1 MKENDSTKPVF
12 DFFDFQPK
20 TCSFSIIG
28 IGGGAGRIVEKMQK
42 CELPDTDLYV
52 FGMNKK
58 EMRELSLAHKYL
70 IGTDGLG
77 SGKDRRLAEAECKKS
92 LQCLEQIL
100 ADKLVSIFI
109 VCLGGGTGE
118 GCIKHFLQK
127 AVDLK
132 IKVKLAVATLPHSS
146 EGMEKRRNAVKLLGE
161 LEKIADGIFVVDYDA
176 LPCHTFSELFEEAD
190 KRVANIANSF
200 FSLIVNPSIIC
211 FDLND
216 VRSFL
221 GYHSYTKF
229 IDYFTLSGSVDYLK
243 TELENIQ
250 KFLPA
255 KYVSLE
261 DVSNL
266 LYAIYY
272 NRKVDD
278 IEDNLS
284 RECVDV
290 IDNCVWMKLNDDAEV
305 KWTIIDA
312 PTMPVGIFRIDI
324 FTKCN

>member
-1 MKENDSTKPVF
+1 MEKNEI
-12 DFFDFQPK
+12 QHK

-28 IGGGAGRIVEKMQK
+28 IGGGAGRIVEKIQK
-42 CELPDTDLYV
+42 NGLPSVDLCV
-52 FGMNKK
+52 FGMNG
-58 EMRELSLAHKYL
+58 EEIGELSLAHKFL

-92 LQCLEQIL
+92 LPCLEQIL

-127 AVDLK
+127 ATDLK
-132 IKVKLAVATLPHSS
+132 VTVKLLIATLPHSS
-146 EGMEKRRNAVKLLGE
+146 EGMEKRKNAIKVLGE

-190 KRVANIANSF
+190 KRVADFANSF
-200 FSLIVNPSIIC
+200 FSLIIKHSLIC

-221 GYHSYTKF
+221 GYHSCTKF

-243 TELENIQ
+243 AELENLQ
-250 KFLPA
+250 KFLPT

-266 LYAIYY
+266 IFAIYY
-272 NRKVDD
+272 NNEID
-278 IEDNLS
+278 DNLI
-284 RECVDV
+284 RELLDV
-290 IDNCVWMKLNDDAEV
+290 FHDCIEMKQESTQI
-305 KWTIIDA
+305 KWTMFDV
-312 PTMPVGIFRIDI
+312 PTMPTGIFRIDI

>member
-1 MKENDSTKPVF
+1 MEKNEI
-12 DFFDFQPK
+12 QHK

-28 IGGGAGRIVEKMQK
+28 IGGGAGRIVEKIQK
-42 CELPDTDLYV
+42 NGLPSVDLCV
-52 FGMNKK
+52 FGMNG
-58 EMRELSLAHKYL
+58 EEIGELSLAHKFL

-92 LQCLEQIL
+92 LPCLEQIL

-127 AVDLK
+127 ATDLK
-132 IKVKLAVATLPHSS
+132 VTVKLLIATLPHSS
-146 EGMEKRRNAVKLLGE
+146 EGMEKRKNAIKVLGE
-161 LEKIADGIFVVDYDA
+161 LEKIADGIFVVDG
-176 LPCHTFSELFEEAD
+176 LT
-190 KRVANIANSF
+190 
-200 FSLIVNPSIIC
+200 C
-211 FDLND
+211 FDFND

-221 GYHSYTKF
+221 GYHSCTKF
-229 IDYFTLSGSVDYLK
+229 IDLFTLSGSVDYLK
-243 TELENIQ
+243 TELKDIQ

-266 LYAIYY
+266 IFAIYCTRETF
-272 NRKVDD
+272 NDSLFKEFMGVFDD
-278 IEDNLS
+278 CIM
-284 RECVDV
+284 
-290 IDNCVWMKLNDDAEV
+290 MKLESTQI
-305 KWTIIDA
+305 KWTVIESQ
-312 PTMPVGIFRIDI
+312 TMPTGILRIDI

>member
-1 MKENDSTKPVF
+1 MEKNEI
-12 DFFDFQPK
+12 QHK

-28 IGGGAGRIVEKMQK
+28 IGGGAGRIVEKIQK
-42 CELPDTDLYV
+42 NGLPSVDLCV
-52 FGMNKK
+52 FGMNG
-58 EMRELSLAHKYL
+58 EEIGELSLAHKFL

-92 LQCLEQIL
+92 LPCLEQIL
-100 ADKLVSIFI
+100 ADKLVSVFI

-127 AVDLK
+127 AADLR
-132 IKVKLAVATLPHSS
+132 IKVKLLIATLPHSS
-146 EGMEKRRNAVKLLGE
+146 EGMEKRKNAIKVLGE

-200 FSLIVNPSIIC
+200 FSLIIKHSLIC

-221 GYHSYTKF
+221 GYHSCTKF

-243 TELENIQ
+243 AELEYIQ

-255 KYVSLE
+255 KYASLE

-266 LYAIYY
+266 IFAIYY

-278 IEDNLS
+278 NDGLA
-284 RECVDV
+284 RELLDV
-290 IDNCVWMKLNDDAEV
+290 FHDCIIMKLENTEI
-305 KWTIIDA
+305 KWTMFDV
-312 PTMPVGIFRIDI
+312 PTMPTGIFRIDI

>member
-1 MKENDSTKPVF
+1 MEKNDLSEPVF
-12 DFFDFQPK
+12 DFGIPHK

-28 IGGGAGRIVEKMQK
+28 IGGGAGRIVEKIQK
-42 CELPDTDLYV
+42 NELPHVDLCV
-52 FGMNKK
+52 FGMNG
-58 EMRELSLAHKYL
+58 EEIGELSLAHKYL

-92 LQCLEQIL
+92 LPCLEQIL
-100 ADKLVSIFI
+100 ADKLVSVFI

-127 AVDLK
+127 AADLK
-132 IKVKLAVATLPHSS
+132 VKVKLLIATLPHSS
-146 EGMEKRRNAVKLLGE
+146 EGMEKRKNAIKVLGE
-161 LEKIADGIFVVDYDA
+161 LEKTADGIFVVDYDA

-200 FSLIVNPSIIC
+200 LSLIIVHGPIC

-221 GYHSYTKF
+221 GYHSCTKF
-229 IDYFTLSGSVDYLK
+229 IDLFTLSGSVDYLK
-243 TELENIQ
+243 TELKDIQ

-266 LYAIYY
+266 IFAIYCTRETFY
-272 NRKVDD
+272 DSLFKEFMGVFDD
-278 IEDNLS
+278 CIM
-284 RECVDV
+284 
-290 IDNCVWMKLNDDAEV
+290 MKLESTQI
-305 KWTIIDA
+305 KWTVIESQ
-312 PTMPVGIFRIDI
+312 TMSRGIFRVDI

>member
-1 MKENDSTKPVF
+1 MEKNDLSEPVF
-12 DFFDFQPK
+12 DFGIPHK

-28 IGGGAGRIVEKMQK
+28 IGGGAGRIVEKIQK
-42 CELPDTDLYV
+42 NELPHVDLCV
-52 FGMNKK
+52 FGMNG
-58 EMRELSLAHKYL
+58 EEIGELSLAHKYL

-77 SGKDRRLAEAECKKS
+77 SGKDRRMAEVECKKS
-92 LQCLEQIL
+92 LPCLEQIL
-100 ADKLVSIFI
+100 ANRIVSVFI

-127 AVDLK
+127 AADLR
-132 IKVKLAVATLPHSS
+132 IKVKLLIVTLPHSS
-146 EGMEKRRNAVKLLGE
+146 EGMEKRKNAIKVLGE

-190 KRVANIANSF
+190 KRVTDIANSF
-200 FSLIVNPSIIC
+200 FSLLKVGLTC
-211 FDLND
+211 FDFND

-221 GYHSYTKF
+221 GYHSCTKF
-229 IDYFTLSGSVDYLK
+229 IDLFTLSGSVDYLK
-243 TELENIQ
+243 TELKDIQ

-266 LYAIYY
+266 IFAIYCTRETF
-272 NRKVDD
+272 NDSLFKEFMGVFHDC
-278 IEDNLS
+278 IE
-284 RECVDV
+284 
-290 IDNCVWMKLNDDAEV
+290 MKLESTQI

>member
-1 MKENDSTKPVF
+1 MNGEE
-12 DFFDFQPK
+12 
-20 TCSFSIIG
+20 IG
-28 IGGGAGRIVEKMQK
+28 
-42 CELPDTDLYV
+42 
-52 FGMNKK
+52 
-58 EMRELSLAHKYL
+58 ELSLAHKFL

-92 LQCLEQIL
+92 LPCLEQIL

-127 AVDLK
+127 STDLK
-132 IKVKLAVATLPHSS
+132 VTVKLLIATLPHSS
-146 EGMEKRRNAVKLLGE
+146 EGMEKRKNAIKVLGE

-190 KRVANIANSF
+190 KRVADFTNSF
-200 FSLIVNPSIIC
+200 FSLIINHSLVC

-221 GYHSYTKF
+221 GYHSCTKF
-229 IDYFTLSGSVDYLK
+229 IDFFILSGSVDYLK
-243 TELENIQ
+243 AELEYIQ

-266 LYAIYY
+266 IFAIYY

-278 IEDNLS
+278 NDGLA
-284 RECVDV
+284 RELLDV
-290 IDNCVWMKLNDDAEV
+290 FHDCIIMKLENTEI
-305 KWTIIDA
+305 KWTMFDV
-312 PTMPVGIFRIDI
+312 PTMPTGIFRIDI

>member
-1 MKENDSTKPVF
+1 MEENDSTKPVF
-12 DFFDFQPK
+12 DFFDFQPNK

-28 IGGGAGRIVEKMQK
+28 IGGGAGRIVEKIQK
-42 CELPDTDLYV
+42 NELPDVDLCV
-52 FGMNKK
+52 FGMNG
-58 EMRELSLAHKYL
+58 EEIGELSLAHKYL

-92 LQCLEQIL
+92 LPCLEQIL
-100 ADKLVSIFI
+100 ADKLMSIFI

-127 AVDLK
+127 AADLK
-132 IKVKLAVATLPHSS
+132 VKVKLLIATLPHPS
-146 EGMEKRRNAVKLLGE
+146 EGMEKRENAIKVLGE
-161 LEKIADGIFVVDYDA
+161 LEKTADGIFVVDYDA

-190 KRVANIANSF
+190 KRVTNIANSF
-200 FSLIVNPSIIC
+200 LSLIIVHGLTC
-211 FDLND
+211 FDFND

-221 GYHSYTKF
+221 GYHSCTKF
-229 IDYFTLSGSVDYLK
+229 IDLFTLSGSVDYLK
-243 TELENIQ
+243 TELKDIQ

-266 LYAIYY
+266 IFAIYCTRETF
-272 NRKVDD
+272 N
-278 IEDNLS
+278 DNLFK
-284 RECVDV
+284 EFMGVFDDC
-290 IDNCVWMKLNDDAEV
+290 IMMKLKSTQI
-305 KWTIIDA
+305 KWTIIESQ
-312 PTMPVGIFRIDI
+312 TMPTGILRIDI

>member
-1 MKENDSTKPVF
+1 MEKNDLSEPVF
-12 DFFDFQPK
+12 DFGIPHK

-28 IGGGAGRIVEKMQK
+28 IGGGAGRFVEKMQK
-42 CELPDTDLYV
+42 NELPDVDLCV
-52 FGMNKK
+52 FGMNG
-58 EMRELSLAHKYL
+58 EEIGELSLAHKYL

-92 LQCLEQIL
+92 LPCLEQIL

-127 AVDLK
+127 AADLK
-132 IKVKLAVATLPHSS
+132 VTVKLLIATLPHPS
-146 EGMEKRRNAVKLLGE
+146 EGMEKRKNAIKVLGE

-190 KRVANIANSF
+190 KRVADITNSF
-200 FSLIVNPSIIC
+200 FSLIINHSLIC

-221 GYHSYTKF
+221 GYHSCTKF
-229 IDYFTLSGSVDYLK
+229 IDLFTLSGSVDYLK

-266 LYAIYY
+266 IFAIYY
-272 NRKVDD
+272 NNEID
-278 IEDNLS
+278 DNLI
-284 RECVDV
+284 RELLDV
-290 IDNCVWMKLNDDAEV
+290 FHDCIEMKLESTQI
-305 KWTIIDA
+305 KWTIIESQ
-312 PTMPVGIFRIDI
+312 TMPTGIFRIDI

>member
-1 MKENDSTKPVF
+1 MEKNDLSEPVF
-12 DFFDFQPK
+12 DFGIPHK

-28 IGGGAGRIVEKMQK
+28 IGGGAGRIVEKIQK
-42 CELPDTDLYV
+42 NELPHVDLCV
-52 FGMNKK
+52 FGMNG
-58 EMRELSLAHKYL
+58 EEIGELSLAHKYL

-77 SGKDRRLAEAECKKS
+77 SGKDRRMAEVECKKS
-92 LQCLEQIL
+92 LPCLEQIL

-127 AVDLK
+127 AADLK
-132 IKVKLAVATLPHSS
+132 IKVKLVVATLPHSS
-146 EGMEKRRNAVKLLGE
+146 EGMEKRKNAIKVLGE

-200 FSLIVNPSIIC
+200 FSLIIKHSLIC

-221 GYHSYTKF
+221 GYHSCTKF

-243 TELENIQ
+243 AELENLQ
-250 KFLPA
+250 KFLPT

-266 LYAIYY
+266 IFAIYY
-272 NRKVDD
+272 NNEID
-278 IEDNLS
+278 DNLI
-284 RECVDV
+284 RELLDV
-290 IDNCVWMKLNDDAEV
+290 FHDCIEMKQESTQI
-305 KWTIIDA
+305 KWTMFDV
-312 PTMPVGIFRIDI
+312 PTMPTGIFRIDI

>member
-58 EMRELSLAHKYL
+58 EMRE
-70 IGTDGLG
+70 
-77 SGKDRRLAEAECKKS
+77 
-92 LQCLEQIL
+92 CLEQIL

-132 IKVKLAVATLPHSS
+132 VKVKLVVATLPHSS

-221 GYHSYTKF
+221 GYYSCTKF
-229 IDYFTLSGSVDYLK
+229 IDYFTLSGSVEYLK
-243 TELENIQ
+243 AELENLQ
-250 KFLPA
+250 NFLPA

-266 LYAIYY
+266 IFAIYY
-272 NRKVDD
+272 NNEIDD
-278 IEDNLS
+278 IDDNLI
-284 RECVDV
+284 RELLGVFHDC
-290 IDNCVWMKLNDDAEV
+290 IEMKLESTQI

>member
-1 MKENDSTKPVF
+1 MEENDSTKPVF
-12 DFFDFQPK
+12 DFFDFQPNK

-28 IGGGAGRIVEKMQK
+28 IGGGAGRIVEKIQK
-42 CELPDTDLYV
+42 NELPDVDLCV
-52 FGMNKK
+52 FGMNG
-58 EMRELSLAHKYL
+58 EEIGELSLAHKYL

-92 LQCLEQIL
+92 LPCLEQIL
-100 ADKLVSIFI
+100 ADKLMSIFI
-109 VCLGGGTGE
+109 VCMGGGTGE

-132 IKVKLAVATLPHSS
+132 VKVKLLIATLPHPS
-146 EGMEKRRNAVKLLGE
+146 EGMEKRRNAVRLLGE
-161 LEKIADGIFVVDYDA
+161 LEKTADGIFVVDYDA

-200 FSLIVNPSIIC
+200 LSLIIVHGLTC
-211 FDLND
+211 FDFND

-221 GYHSYTKF
+221 GYHSCTKF

-243 TELENIQ
+243 TELKDIQ

-266 LYAIYY
+266 IFAIYCTRETF
-272 NRKVDD
+272 N
-278 IEDNLS
+278 DNLFK
-284 RECVDV
+284 EFMGVFDDC
-290 IDNCVWMKLNDDAEV
+290 IMMKLESTQI
-305 KWTIIDA
+305 KWTIIESQ
-312 PTMPVGIFRIDI
+312 TMPTGIFRIDI

>member
-1 MKENDSTKPVF
+1 MEKNEI
-12 DFFDFQPK
+12 QHK

-28 IGGGAGRIVEKMQK
+28 IGGGAGRIVEKIQK
-42 CELPDTDLYV
+42 NGLPSVDLCV
-52 FGMNKK
+52 FGMNG
-58 EMRELSLAHKYL
+58 EEIGELSLAHKFL

-92 LQCLEQIL
+92 LPCLEQIL

-127 AVDLK
+127 ATDLK
-132 IKVKLAVATLPHSS
+132 VTVKLLIATLPHSS
-146 EGMEKRRNAVKLLGE
+146 EGMEKRKNAIKVLGE

-200 FSLIVNPSIIC
+200 FSLIIKHSLIC

-221 GYHSYTKF
+221 GYHSCTKF
-229 IDYFTLSGSVDYLK
+229 IDYFTLL
-243 TELENIQ
+243 Q
-250 KFLPA
+250 KFLPT

-266 LYAIYY
+266 IFAIYY
-272 NRKVDD
+272 NNEID
-278 IEDNLS
+278 DNLI
-284 RECVDV
+284 RELLDV
-290 IDNCVWMKLNDDAEV
+290 FHDCIEMKQENTQI
-305 KWTIIDA
+305 KWTMFDV
-312 PTMPVGIFRIDI
+312 PTMPTGIFRIDI

>member
-1 MKENDSTKPVF
+1 MEKNDLSEPVF
-12 DFFDFQPK
+12 DFGIPHK

-28 IGGGAGRIVEKMQK
+28 IGGGAGRIVEKIQK
-42 CELPDTDLYV
+42 NELPHVDLCV
-52 FGMNKK
+52 FGMNG
-58 EMRELSLAHKYL
+58 EEIGELSLAHKYL

-92 LQCLEQIL
+92 LPCLEQIL
-100 ADKLVSIFI
+100 ADKLVSVFI

-127 AVDLK
+127 AADLK
-132 IKVKLAVATLPHSS
+132 VKVKLLIATLPHSS
-146 EGMEKRRNAVKLLGE
+146 EGMEKRKNAIKVLGE

-190 KRVANIANSF
+190 KRVTDIANSF
-200 FSLIVNPSIIC
+200 FSLLKGGLTC
-211 FDLND
+211 FDFND

-221 GYHSYTKF
+221 GYHSCTKF
-229 IDYFTLSGSVDYLK
+229 IDLFTLSGSVDYLK
-243 TELENIQ
+243 TELKDIQ

-266 LYAIYY
+266 IFAIYCTRETF
-272 NRKVDD
+272 NDSLFKEFMGVFDD
-278 IEDNLS
+278 CIM
-284 RECVDV
+284 
-290 IDNCVWMKLNDDAEV
+290 MKLESTQI
-305 KWTIIDA
+305 KWTVIESQ
-312 PTMPVGIFRIDI
+312 TMPTGILRIDI

>member
-1 MKENDSTKPVF
+1 MEKNEI
-12 DFFDFQPK
+12 QHK

-28 IGGGAGRIVEKMQK
+28 IGGGAGRIVEKIQK
-42 CELPDTDLYV
+42 NGLPSVDLCV
-52 FGMNKK
+52 FGMNG
-58 EMRELSLAHKYL
+58 EEIGELSLAHKFL

-92 LQCLEQIL
+92 LPCLEQIL

-127 AVDLK
+127 ATDLK
-132 IKVKLAVATLPHSS
+132 VTVKLLIATLPHSS
-146 EGMEKRRNAVKLLGE
+146 EGMEKRKNAIKVLGE

-200 FSLIVNPSIIC
+200 FSLIIKHSLIC

-221 GYHSYTKF
+221 GYHSCTKF

-243 TELENIQ
+243 AELENLQ
-250 KFLPA
+250 KFLPT

-266 LYAIYY
+266 IFAIYY
-272 NRKVDD
+272 NNEID
-278 IEDNLS
+278 DNLI
-284 RECVDV
+284 RELLDV
-290 IDNCVWMKLNDDAEV
+290 FHDCIEMKQESTQI
-305 KWTIIDA
+305 KWTMFDV
-312 PTMPVGIFRIDI
+312 PTMPTGIFRIDI

>member
-1 MKENDSTKPVF
+1 MEKNDLSEPVF
-12 DFFDFQPK
+12 DFGIPHK

-28 IGGGAGRIVEKMQK
+28 IGGGAGRIVEKIQK
-42 CELPDTDLYV
+42 NGLPSVDLCV
-52 FGMNKK
+52 FGMNG
-58 EMRELSLAHKYL
+58 EEIGELSLAHKFL

-92 LQCLEQIL
+92 LPCLEQIL

-132 IKVKLAVATLPHSS
+132 IKVKLAVATLPYSS

-190 KRVANIANSF
+190 KRVADFANSF
-200 FSLIVNPSIIC
+200 FSLIIKHSLIC

-221 GYHSYTKF
+221 GYHSCTKF

-243 TELENIQ
+243 AELEYIQ

-266 LYAIYY
+266 IFAIYY

-278 IEDNLS
+278 NDGLA
-284 RECVDV
+284 RELLDV
-290 IDNCVWMKLNDDAEV
+290 FHDCIIMKLENTEI
-305 KWTIIDA
+305 KWTMFDV
-312 PTMPVGIFRIDI
+312 PTMPTGIFRIDI

>member
-1 MKENDSTKPVF
+1 MEKNDLSEPVF
-12 DFFDFQPK
+12 DFGIPHK

-28 IGGGAGRIVEKMQK
+28 IGGGAGRIVEKIQK
-42 CELPDTDLYV
+42 NGLPSVDLCV
-52 FGMNKK
+52 FGMNG
-58 EMRELSLAHKYL
+58 EEIGELSLAHKFL

-92 LQCLEQIL
+92 LPCLEQIL

-127 AVDLK
+127 AADLK
-132 IKVKLAVATLPHSS
+132 VKVKLLIATLPHSS
-146 EGMEKRRNAVKLLGE
+146 EGMEKRKNAIKVLGE
-161 LEKIADGIFVVDYDA
+161 LEKTADGIFVVDYDA

-200 FSLIVNPSIIC
+200 LSLIIVHGPIC

-221 GYHSYTKF
+221 GYHSCTKF
-229 IDYFTLSGSVDYLK
+229 IDLFTLSGSVDYLK
-243 TELENIQ
+243 TELKDIQ

-266 LYAIYY
+266 IFAIYCTRETFY
-272 NRKVDD
+272 DSLFKEFMGVFDD
-278 IEDNLS
+278 CIM
-284 RECVDV
+284 
-290 IDNCVWMKLNDDAEV
+290 MKLESTQI
-305 KWTIIDA
+305 KWTVIESQ
-312 PTMPVGIFRIDI
+312 TMSRGIFRVDI

>member
-1 MKENDSTKPVF
+1 MEENDSTKPVF

-20 TCSFSIIG
+20 TYSFSIIG

-42 CELPDTDLYV
+42 YELPDTNLYV

-92 LQCLEQIL
+92 LPCLKQIL

-132 IKVKLAVATLPHSS
+132 VKVKLVVATLPHSS

-176 LPCHTFSELFEEAD
+176 LPCHTLSELFEEAN

-200 FSLIVNPSIIC
+200 FSLIIKHSLIC

-221 GYHSYTKF
+221 GYHSCTKF

-243 TELENIQ
+243 AELKNIR

-266 LYAIYY
+266 IFALYY

-278 IEDNLS
+278 DDNDPVRELLNVFHDCIE
-284 RECVDV
+284 
-290 IDNCVWMKLNDDAEV
+290 MKQESTQI
-305 KWTIIDA
+305 KWTMFDV
-312 PTMPVGIFRIDI
+312 PTMPTGIFRIDI

>member
-1 MKENDSTKPVF
+1 MEKNDLSEPVF
-12 DFFDFQPK
+12 DFGIPHK

-58 EMRELSLAHKYL
+58 EMRELSLANKYL

-92 LQCLEQIL
+92 CLEQIL

-127 AVDLK
+127 AADLK
-132 IKVKLAVATLPHSS
+132 VTVKLLIATLPHSS
-146 EGMEKRRNAVKLLGE
+146 EGMEKRKNAIKVLGE
-161 LEKIADGIFVVDYDA
+161 FVVDYDA

-200 FSLIVNPSIIC
+200 FSLIIKHSLIC

-221 GYHSYTKF
+221 GYHSCTKF

-243 TELENIQ
+243 AELENLQ
-250 KFLPA
+250 KFLPT

-266 LYAIYY
+266 IFAIYY
-272 NRKVDD
+272 NNEID
-278 IEDNLS
+278 DNLI
-284 RECVDV
+284 RELLDV
-290 IDNCVWMKLNDDAEV
+290 FHDCIIMKLENTQI
-305 KWTIIDA
+305 KWTMFDV
-312 PTMPVGIFRIDI
+312 PTMPTGIFRIDI

>member
-1 MKENDSTKPVF
+1 MEKNDLSEPVF
-12 DFFDFQPK
+12 DFGIPHK

-58 EMRELSLAHKYL
+58 EMRELSLANKYL
-70 IGTDGLG
+70 IDTDGLG
-77 SGKDRRLAEAECKKS
+77 SGKDRRMAEAECKKS
-92 LQCLEQIL
+92 LPCLEQIL

-127 AVDLK
+127 AADLK
-132 IKVKLAVATLPHSS
+132 VKVKLLIATLSHPS
-146 EGMEKRRNAVKLLGE
+146 EGMEKRENAIKVLGE

-190 KRVANIANSF
+190 KRVADITNSF
-200 FSLIVNPSIIC
+200 FSLIINHGLVC

-221 GYHSYTKF
+221 GYHSCTKF
-229 IDYFTLSGSVDYLK
+229 IDFFILSGSVDYLK

-266 LYAIYY
+266 IFALYY

-278 IEDNLS
+278 VDNGLV
-284 RECVDV
+284 RELLGVFHDCV
-290 IDNCVWMKLNDDAEV
+290 IMKLENTEI
-305 KWTIIDA
+305 KWTMFDV
-312 PTMPVGIFRIDI
+312 PTMSIGIFRIDI

>member
-1 MKENDSTKPVF
+1 
-12 DFFDFQPK
+12 
-20 TCSFSIIG
+20 
-28 IGGGAGRIVEKMQK
+28 
-42 CELPDTDLYV
+42 
-52 FGMNKK
+52 
-58 EMRELSLAHKYL
+58 MRELSLANKYL

-92 LQCLEQIL
+92 LPCLEQIL

-127 AVDLK
+127 AADLK
-132 IKVKLAVATLPHSS
+132 VTVKLLIATLPHPS
-146 EGMEKRRNAVKLLGE
+146 EGMEKRKNAIKVLGE

-190 KRVANIANSF
+190 KRVADITNSF
-200 FSLIVNPSIIC
+200 FSLIINHSLIC
-211 FDLND
+211 FDFND

-221 GYHSYTKF
+221 GYHSCTKF
-229 IDYFTLSGSVDYLK
+229 IDLFTLSGSVDYLK

-266 LYAIYY
+266 IFALYF

-278 IEDNLS
+278 NYGLV
-284 RECVDV
+284 RELLDV
-290 IDNCVWMKLNDDAEV
+290 CHDCIIMKLENTDI
-305 KWTIIDA
+305 KWTMFDV
-312 PTMPVGIFRIDI
+312 PTMPIGIFRIDI

>member
-1 MKENDSTKPVF
+1 MEKNDLSEPVF
-12 DFFDFQPK
+12 DFGIPHK

-28 IGGGAGRIVEKMQK
+28 IGGGAGRIVEKIQK
-42 CELPDTDLYV
+42 NELPHVDLCV
-52 FGMNKK
+52 FGMNG
-58 EMRELSLAHKYL
+58 EEIGELSLAHKYL

-92 LQCLEQIL
+92 LPCLKQIL

-132 IKVKLAVATLPHSS
+132 VKVKLVVATLPHSS

-200 FSLIVNPSIIC
+200 LSLIIVHGPIC

-221 GYHSYTKF
+221 GYHSCTKF
-229 IDYFTLSGSVDYLK
+229 IDLFTLSGSVDYLK
-243 TELENIQ
+243 TELKDIQ

-266 LYAIYY
+266 IFAIYCTRETFNDSLFKEFMGVFHDY
-272 NRKVDD
+272 
-278 IEDNLS
+278 IE
-284 RECVDV
+284 
-290 IDNCVWMKLNDDAEV
+290 MKLESTQI
-305 KWTIIDA
+305 KWTIIESQ
-312 PTMPVGIFRIDI
+312 TMPTGIFRVDI

>member
-1 MKENDSTKPVF
+1 MEKNEI
-12 DFFDFQPK
+12 QHK

-28 IGGGAGRIVEKMQK
+28 IGGGAGRIVEKIQK
-42 CELPDTDLYV
+42 NGLPSVDLCV
-52 FGMNKK
+52 FGMNG
-58 EMRELSLAHKYL
+58 EEIGELSLAHKFL

-92 LQCLEQIL
+92 LPCLEQIL

-127 AVDLK
+127 AADLK
-132 IKVKLAVATLPHSS
+132 VTVKLLIATLPHSS
-146 EGMEKRRNAVKLLGE
+146 EGMEKRKNAIKVLGE

-200 FSLIVNPSIIC
+200 FSLIIKHSLIC

-221 GYHSYTKF
+221 GYHSCTKF

-243 TELENIQ
+243 AELENLQ
-250 KFLPA
+250 KFLPT

-266 LYAIYY
+266 IFAIYY
-272 NRKVDD
+272 NNEID
-278 IEDNLS
+278 DNLI
-284 RECVDV
+284 RELLDIFHDC
-290 IDNCVWMKLNDDAEV
+290 IEMKQESTQI
-305 KWTIIDA
+305 KWTMFDV
-312 PTMPVGIFRIDI
+312 PTMPTGIFRIDI

>member
-1 MKENDSTKPVF
+1 MEKNDLSEPVF
-12 DFFDFQPK
+12 DFGIPHK

-28 IGGGAGRIVEKMQK
+28 IGGGAGRIVEKIQK
-42 CELPDTDLYV
+42 NELPHVDLCV
-52 FGMNKK
+52 FGMNG
-58 EMRELSLAHKYL
+58 EEIGELSLAHKYL

-77 SGKDRRLAEAECKKS
+77 SGKDRRMAEVECKKS
-92 LQCLEQIL
+92 LPCLEQIL
-100 ADKLVSIFI
+100 ANRIVSVFI

-127 AVDLK
+127 AADLR
-132 IKVKLAVATLPHSS
+132 IKVKLLIVTLPHSS
-146 EGMEKRRNAVKLLGE
+146 EGMEKRKNAIKVLGE

-190 KRVANIANSF
+190 KRVTDIANSF
-200 FSLIVNPSIIC
+200 FSLLKVGLTC
-211 FDLND
+211 FDFND

-221 GYHSYTKF
+221 GYHSCTKF
-229 IDYFTLSGSVDYLK
+229 IDLFTLSGSVDYLK
-243 TELENIQ
+243 TELKDIQ

-266 LYAIYY
+266 IFAIYCTRETF
-272 NRKVDD
+272 NDSLFKEFMGVFHDC
-278 IEDNLS
+278 IE
-284 RECVDV
+284 
-290 IDNCVWMKLNDDAEV
+290 MKLESTQI
-305 KWTIIDA
+305 KWTIIESQ
-312 PTMPVGIFRIDI
+312 TMPTGIFRVDI

>member
-1 MKENDSTKPVF
+1 MEKNDLSEPVF
-12 DFFDFQPK
+12 DFGIPHK

-42 CELPDTDLYV
+42 CELPNTDLYV

-58 EMRELSLAHKYL
+58 EMRELSLANKYL

-92 LQCLEQIL
+92 LPCLEQIL

-127 AVDLK
+127 AADLK
-132 IKVKLAVATLPHSS
+132 GTVKLLIATLPHSS
-146 EGMEKRRNAVKLLGE
+146 EGMEKRKNAIKVLGE

-200 FSLIVNPSIIC
+200 FSLIIKHSLIC

-221 GYHSYTKF
+221 GYHSCTKF

-243 TELENIQ
+243 AELENLQ
-250 KFLPA
+250 KFLPT

-266 LYAIYY
+266 IFAIYY
-272 NRKVDD
+272 NNEID
-278 IEDNLS
+278 DNLI
-284 RECVDV
+284 RELLDV
-290 IDNCVWMKLNDDAEV
+290 FHDCILMKLENTQI
-305 KWTIIDA
+305 KWTMFDV
-312 PTMPVGIFRIDI
+312 PTMPTGIFRIDI

>member
-1 MKENDSTKPVF
+1 MEKNEI
-12 DFFDFQPK
+12 QHK

-28 IGGGAGRIVEKMQK
+28 IGGGAGRIVEKIQK
-42 CELPDTDLYV
+42 NGLPSVDLCV
-52 FGMNKK
+52 FGMNG
-58 EMRELSLAHKYL
+58 EEIGELSLAHKFL

-92 LQCLEQIL
+92 LPCLEQIL

-127 AVDLK
+127 ATDLK
-132 IKVKLAVATLPHSS
+132 VTVKLLIATLPHSS
-146 EGMEKRRNAVKLLGE
+146 EGMEKRKNAIKVLGE

-200 FSLIVNPSIIC
+200 FSLIIKHSLIC

-221 GYHSYTKF
+221 GYHSCTKF

-243 TELENIQ
+243 AELENLQ
-250 KFLPA
+250 KFLPT

-266 LYAIYY
+266 IFAIYY
-272 NRKVDD
+272 NNEID
-278 IEDNLS
+278 DNLI
-284 RECVDV
+284 RELLDV
-290 IDNCVWMKLNDDAEV
+290 FHDCIEMKLESTQI

-312 PTMPVGIFRIDI
+312 PTMPVGIFQIDI

>member
-42 CELPDTDLYV
+42 YELPDTNLYV

-92 LQCLEQIL
+92 LPCLEQIL

-127 AVDLK
+127 AADLK
-132 IKVKLAVATLPHSS
+132 VTVKLLIATLPHSS
-146 EGMEKRRNAVKLLGE
+146 EGMEKRKNAIKVLGE

-190 KRVANIANSF
+190 KRVTDIANSF
-200 FSLIVNPSIIC
+200 FSLLKVGLTC
-211 FDLND
+211 FDFND

-221 GYHSYTKF
+221 GYHSCTKF
-229 IDYFTLSGSVDYLK
+229 IDLFTLSGSVDYLK
-243 TELENIQ
+243 TELKDIQ

-266 LYAIYY
+266 IFAIYCTRETF
-272 NRKVDD
+272 NDSLFKEFMGVFHDC
-278 IEDNLS
+278 IE
-284 RECVDV
+284 
-290 IDNCVWMKLNDDAEV
+290 MKLESTQI
-305 KWTIIDA
+305 KWTIIESQ
-312 PTMPVGIFRIDI
+312 TMPTGIFRVDI

>member
-1 MKENDSTKPVF
+1 MEKNDLSEPVF
-12 DFFDFQPK
+12 DFGIPHK

-28 IGGGAGRIVEKMQK
+28 IGGGAGRIVEKIQK
-42 CELPDTDLYV
+42 NELPHVDLCV
-52 FGMNKK
+52 FGMNG
-58 EMRELSLAHKYL
+58 EEIGELSLAHKYL

-77 SGKDRRLAEAECKKS
+77 SGKDRRMAEVECKKS
-92 LQCLEQIL
+92 LPCLEQIL
-100 ADKLVSIFI
+100 ANRIVSVFI

-127 AVDLK
+127 AADLR
-132 IKVKLAVATLPHSS
+132 IKVKLLIVTLPHSS
-146 EGMEKRRNAVKLLGE
+146 EGMEKRKNAIKVLGE

-190 KRVANIANSF
+190 KRVTDIANSF
-200 FSLIVNPSIIC
+200 FSLLKVGLTC
-211 FDLND
+211 FDFND

-221 GYHSYTKF
+221 GYHSCTKF
-229 IDYFTLSGSVDYLK
+229 IDLFTLSGSVDYLK
-243 TELENIQ
+243 TELKDIQ

-266 LYAIYY
+266 IFAIYCTRETF
-272 NRKVDD
+272 NDSLFKEFMGVFCFC
-278 IEDNLS
+278 IE
-284 RECVDV
+284 
-290 IDNCVWMKLNDDAEV
+290 MKLESTQI
-305 KWTIIDA
+305 KWTIIESQ
-312 PTMPVGIFRIDI
+312 TMPTGIFRVDI

>member
-1 MKENDSTKPVF
+1 M
-12 DFFDFQPK
+12 
-20 TCSFSIIG
+20 
-28 IGGGAGRIVEKMQK
+28 GAEQEELWKKIQK
-42 CELPDTDLYV
+42 NGLPSVDLCV
-52 FGMNKK
+52 FGMNG
-58 EMRELSLAHKYL
+58 EEIGELSLAHKFL

-92 LQCLEQIL
+92 LPCLEQIL

-127 AVDLK
+127 ATDLK
-132 IKVKLAVATLPHSS
+132 VTVKLLIATLPHSS
-146 EGMEKRRNAVKLLGE
+146 EGMEKRKNAIKVLGE

-190 KRVANIANSF
+190 KRVADFTNSF
-200 FSLIVNPSIIC
+200 FSLIINHSLVC

-221 GYHSYTKF
+221 GYHSCTKF
-229 IDYFTLSGSVDYLK
+229 IDFFILSGSVDYLK
-243 TELENIQ
+243 AELEYIQ

-266 LYAIYY
+266 IFAIYY

-278 IEDNLS
+278 NDGLA
-284 RECVDV
+284 RELLDV
-290 IDNCVWMKLNDDAEV
+290 FHDCIIMKLENTEI
-305 KWTIIDA
+305 KWTMFDV
-312 PTMPVGIFRIDI
+312 PTMPTGIFRIDI

>member
-1 MKENDSTKPVF
+1 MEKNEI
-12 DFFDFQPK
+12 QHK

-28 IGGGAGRIVEKMQK
+28 IGGGAGRIVEKIQK
-42 CELPDTDLYV
+42 NGLPSVDLCV
-52 FGMNKK
+52 FGMNG
-58 EMRELSLAHKYL
+58 EEIGELSLAHKFL

-92 LQCLEQIL
+92 LPCLEQIL

-127 AVDLK
+127 ATDLK
-132 IKVKLAVATLPHSS
+132 VTVKLLIATLPHSS
-146 EGMEKRRNAVKLLGE
+146 EGMEKRKNAIKVLGE

-200 FSLIVNPSIIC
+200 FSLIIKHSLIC

-221 GYHSYTKF
+221 GYHSCTKF

-243 TELENIQ
+243 AELENLQ
-250 KFLPA
+250 KFLPT

-266 LYAIYY
+266 IFAIYY
-272 NRKVDD
+272 NNEID
-278 IEDNLS
+278 DNLI
-284 RECVDV
+284 REFLDV
-290 IDNCVWMKLNDDAEV
+290 FHDCIIMKLENTQI
-305 KWTIIDA
+305 KWTMFDV
-312 PTMPVGIFRIDI
+312 PTMPTGIFRIDI

>member
-1 MKENDSTKPVF
+1 MEKNEI
-12 DFFDFQPK
+12 QHK

-28 IGGGAGRIVEKMQK
+28 IGGGAGRIVEKIQK
-42 CELPDTDLYV
+42 NGLPSVDLCV
-52 FGMNKK
+52 FGMNG
-58 EMRELSLAHKYL
+58 EEIGELSLAHKFL

-92 LQCLEQIL
+92 LPCLKQIL

-127 AVDLK
+127 ATDLK
-132 IKVKLAVATLPHSS
+132 VTVKLLIATLPHSS
-146 EGMEKRRNAVKLLGE
+146 EGMEKRKNAIKVLGE

-200 FSLIVNPSIIC
+200 FSLIIKHSLIC

-221 GYHSYTKF
+221 GYHSCTKF

-243 TELENIQ
+243 AELENLQ
-250 KFLPA
+250 KFLPT

-266 LYAIYY
+266 IFAIYY
-272 NRKVDD
+272 NNEID
-278 IEDNLS
+278 DNLI
-284 RECVDV
+284 RELLDV
-290 IDNCVWMKLNDDAEV
+290 FHDCIEMKQESTQI
-305 KWTIIDA
+305 KWTMFDV
-312 PTMPVGIFRIDI
+312 PTMPTGIFRIDI

>member
-1 MKENDSTKPVF
+1 MEKNDLSEPVF
-12 DFFDFQPK
+12 DFGIPHK

-28 IGGGAGRIVEKMQK
+28 IGGGAGRIVEKIQK
-42 CELPDTDLYV
+42 NELPHVDLCV
-52 FGMNKK
+52 FGMNG
-58 EMRELSLAHKYL
+58 EEIGELSLAHKYL

-92 LQCLEQIL
+92 LPCLEQIL
-100 ADKLVSIFI
+100 ADKLVSVFI

-127 AVDLK
+127 AADLK
-132 IKVKLAVATLPHSS
+132 VKVKLLIATLPHSS
-146 EGMEKRRNAVKLLGE
+146 EGMEKRKNAIKVLGE
-161 LEKIADGIFVVDYDA
+161 LEKTADGIFVVDYDA

-200 FSLIVNPSIIC
+200 LSLIIVHGPIC
-211 FDLND
+211 FDFND

-221 GYHSYTKF
+221 GYHSCTKF
-229 IDYFTLSGSVDYLK
+229 IDLFTLSGSVDYLK
-243 TELENIQ
+243 TELKDIQ

-266 LYAIYY
+266 IFAIYCTRETFY
-272 NRKVDD
+272 DSLFKEFMGVFDD
-278 IEDNLS
+278 CIM
-284 RECVDV
+284 
-290 IDNCVWMKLNDDAEV
+290 MKLESTQI
-305 KWTIIDA
+305 KWTVIESQ
-312 PTMPVGIFRIDI
+312 TMSRGIFRVDI

>member
-1 MKENDSTKPVF
+1 MEKNEI
-12 DFFDFQPK
+12 QHK

-28 IGGGAGRIVEKMQK
+28 IGGGAGRIVEKIQK
-42 CELPDTDLYV
+42 NGLPSVDLCV
-52 FGMNKK
+52 FGMNG
-58 EMRELSLAHKYL
+58 EEIGELSLAHKFL

-92 LQCLEQIL
+92 LPCLEQIL

-132 IKVKLAVATLPHSS
+132 IKVKLAVATLPYSS

-190 KRVANIANSF
+190 KRVADFTNSF
-200 FSLIVNPSIIC
+200 FSLIINHSLVC

-221 GYHSYTKF
+221 GYHSCTKF
-229 IDYFTLSGSVDYLK
+229 IDFFILSGSVDYLK
-243 TELENIQ
+243 AELEYIQ

-266 LYAIYY
+266 IFAITT
-272 NRKVDD
+272 V
-278 IEDNLS
+278 
-284 RECVDV
+284 
-290 IDNCVWMKLNDDAEV
+290 
-305 KWTIIDA
+305 
-312 PTMPVGIFRIDI
+312 P
-324 FTKCN
+324 

>member
-1 MKENDSTKPVF
+1 MDK
-12 DFFDFQPK
+12 
-20 TCSFSIIG
+20 I
-28 IGGGAGRIVEKMQK
+28 QK
-42 CELPDTDLYV
+42 SELPDVDLCV
-52 FGMNKK
+52 FGMNG
-58 EMRELSLAHKYL
+58 EEIGELSLAHKYL

-77 SGKDRRLAEAECKKS
+77 SGKDRRLAEEECKKS

-100 ADKLVSIFI
+100 ADNIVSVFI

-127 AVDLK
+127 AADLR
-132 IKVKLAVATLPHSS
+132 IKVKLLIVTLPHPS
-146 EGMEKRRNAVKLLGE
+146 EGMEKRKNAKKVLGE
-161 LEKIADGIFVVDYDA
+161 LEKIADGIFVVDYEE

-221 GYHSYTKF
+221 GYHSCTKF
-229 IDYFTLSGSVDYLK
+229 IDYFTLSGSVEYLK
-243 TELENIQ
+243 AELENLQ
-250 KFLPA
+250 NFLPA

-266 LYAIYY
+266 IFAIYY
-272 NRKVDD
+272 NNEIDD
-278 IEDNLS
+278 IDDNLI
-284 RECVDV
+284 RELLGVFHDC
-290 IDNCVWMKLNDDAEV
+290 IEMKLESTQI

>member
-1 MKENDSTKPVF
+1 MEKNDLSEPVF
-12 DFFDFQPK
+12 DFGIPHK

-28 IGGGAGRIVEKMQK
+28 IGGGAGRIVEKIQK
-42 CELPDTDLYV
+42 NELPHVDLCV
-52 FGMNKK
+52 FGMNG
-58 EMRELSLAHKYL
+58 EEIGELSLAHKYL

-77 SGKDRRLAEAECKKS
+77 SGKDRRMAEVECKKS
-92 LQCLEQIL
+92 LPCLEQIL
-100 ADKLVSIFI
+100 ANRIVSVFI

-127 AVDLK
+127 AADLR
-132 IKVKLAVATLPHSS
+132 IKVKLLIVTLPHSS
-146 EGMEKRRNAVKLLGE
+146 EGMEKRKNAIKVLGE

-190 KRVANIANSF
+190 KRVTDIANSF
-200 FSLIVNPSIIC
+200 FSLLKVGLTC
-211 FDLND
+211 FDFND

-221 GYHSYTKF
+221 GYHSCTKF
-229 IDYFTLSGSVDYLK
+229 IDLFTLSGSVDYLK
-243 TELENIQ
+243 TELKDIQ

-266 LYAIYY
+266 IFAIYCTRGTF
-272 NRKVDD
+272 NDSLFKEFMGVFHDC
-278 IEDNLS
+278 IE
-284 RECVDV
+284 
-290 IDNCVWMKLNDDAEV
+290 MKLESTQI
-305 KWTIIDA
+305 KWTIIESQ
-312 PTMPVGIFRIDI
+312 TMPTGIFRVDI

>member
-1 MKENDSTKPVF
+1 MEKNEI
-12 DFFDFQPK
+12 QHK
-20 TCSFSIIG
+20 TYSFSIIG
-28 IGGGAGRIVEKMQK
+28 IGGGAGRIVEKIQK
-42 CELPDTDLYV
+42 NELPDVDLCV
-52 FGMNKK
+52 FGMNG
-58 EMRELSLAHKYL
+58 EEIGELSLAHKYL

-92 LQCLEQIL
+92 LPCLEQIL

-109 VCLGGGTGE
+109 VCMGGGTGE

-132 IKVKLAVATLPHSS
+132 FTVKLVVATLPHSS

-176 LPCHTFSELFEEAD
+176 LPYHTFSELFEEAD
-190 KRVANIANSF
+190 KRVSDIVSSF
-200 FSLIVNPSIIC
+200 FSLIIKHSLIC
-211 FDLND
+211 FDFND

-221 GYHSYTKF
+221 GYHSCTKF

-243 TELENIQ
+243 AELENIQ

-266 LYAIYY
+266 IFAVYY
-272 NRKVDD
+272 NSKVDD
-278 IEDNLS
+278 NDGLV
-284 RECVDV
+284 RELLDV
-290 IDNCVWMKLNDDAEV
+290 FHDCIIMKLENTEI
-305 KWTIIDA
+305 KWTMFDV
-312 PTMPVGIFRIDI
+312 PTMPIGIFRIDI